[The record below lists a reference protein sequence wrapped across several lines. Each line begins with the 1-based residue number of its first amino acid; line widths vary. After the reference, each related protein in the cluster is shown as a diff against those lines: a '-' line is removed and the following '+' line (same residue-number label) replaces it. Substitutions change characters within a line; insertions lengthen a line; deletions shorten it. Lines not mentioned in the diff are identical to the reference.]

1 MIASSG
7 MVIVVVIVSSSVLFC
22 AVVDSFHF
30 RAVWILSTRR
40 LIVVIVVVIIVIT
53 VIVSSFLLLSA
64 VVDYFRFGAVWIL
77 STGRLSVVRLI
88 CRCCGFF
95 PLQSRVDS
103 FHSATQCCPL
113 CLAMLWI
120 LSTSEPCGF
129 FAFDVIIVVVVMNI
143 TVSRSPPPVQ
153 LEGMHRRPRTA
164 FTVAIAVAKARLFYR
179 LFTLSSP
186 RLAPPWQVSC
196 QDRRK
201 PPPSK
206 RRSLECAS
214 SSWTS
219 SVLWRY

>member
-1 MIASSG
+1 MF
-7 MVIVVVIVSSSVLFC
+7 IVSSSIFCC
-22 AVVDSFHF
+22 AVVDSFLF
-30 RAVWILSTRR
+30 GAVWILSTRR
-40 LIVVIVVVIIVIT
+40 V
-53 VIVSSFLLLSA
+53 
-64 VVDYFRFGAVWIL
+64 
-77 STGRLSVVRLI
+77 SVVRFVS
-88 CRCCGFF
+88 RCCGFF

-129 FAFDVIIVVVVMNI
+129 FPLGGAVLSALFSDVVDSFHFRAVWILSTRRLVVVGFDVIIVVVVIVVMNI

-186 RLAPPWQVSC
+186 RLAPRWQVSC

-201 PPPSK
+201 PK
-206 RRSLECAS
+206 AR
-214 SSWTS
+214 
-219 SVLWRY
+219 